1 MIQTKEKKKTEKIV
15 FWICAI
21 IIFLYAVRNVFKLS
35 VPYILDDEFGYWSV
49 GAWLAGYDWSGV
61 TRWCGYYS
69 YGYGFILAVLIK
81 IAGRLSLAYKMAIV
95 LNGVL
100 LVGCLWIAKK
110 LINELFPEIS
120 PWKAIFCAVIV
131 VLVPNNLY
139 HVNIAWTEVLL
150 SFMVWLLLYL
160 LVLYLK
166 RNKSA
171 YLYAMVIVGIYSYM
185 VHNRMLATILAF
197 LFVLCVFWQKG
208 KITKKQFWGILLG
221 VVAGILLSQI
231 LKVYFYNNV
240 WKASKVAHGNSYTSL
255 FENLVLGFS
264 NMETLKELVINFSGK
279 LLYFAVALLNLGW
292 VGIYAWFVSKRKKL
306 TEAFCIQ
313 SFIWV
318 AFGIEILLT
327 VLQMYGHYVQ
337 SINPLMYGRYADIFV
352 GPVLLVIFY
361 GIARVLCEVK
371 KKRTI
376 LIQEIS
382 FLFHMCL
389 AVIIAKVVEEYGLKS
404 FGSMNSIFMQLY
416 WDGSKLHIFQ
426 AVLVSGL
433 IGICV
438 YLVIMYIK
446 KIEWQYMLGIVC
458 IVCVTYV
465 VSAQTAVNSS
475 VLSYQEEQEYLKE
488 CASELVS
495 HGSQEVYY
503 FVNGN
508 NVWDNRIKNHIQFL
522 DADVRVIGQTKMEKF
537 TDKENIIIASRNH
550 PELLKLMFK
559 QYKLIYQNQDVL
571 FLGKDGEIEKGCA
584 NLGCSNFELG
594 ENATWQNYTVATN
607 GKGGLFIETVP
618 YELEKGMYT
627 VKFTFRVNEKVATEK
642 PLGMLSIMQDDKRI
656 EKEDIWY
663 DGEGNLVTE
672 CLFEVTEDS
681 NIQVKFEIYDDVFLE
696 FTEGIVCKEKN

>member
-1 MIQTKEKKKTEKIV
+1 MIKTKEKRKTEKIV
-15 FWICAI
+15 FWICAVI
-21 IIFLYAVRNVFKLS
+21 LFLYAVRNVFELS

-61 TRWCGYYS
+61 TKWCGYYS

-81 IAGRLSLAYKMAIV
+81 IAGRLSLAYKMTII
-95 LNGVL
+95 LNGLL
-100 LVGCLWIAKK
+100 LVGCLWIARK

-120 PWKAIFCAVIV
+120 SWKTIFCAVIV

-150 SFMVWLLLYL
+150 GFMVWLLLYL

-166 RNKSA
+166 SNKSG
-171 YLYAMVIVGIYSYM
+171 YLYAMGLAGIYSYM
-185 VHNRMLATILAF
+185 VHNRMLAALLAF
-197 LFVLCVFWQKG
+197 MFVACVFLQTG
-208 KITKKQFWGILLG
+208 KITKKQFLGILLE
-221 VVAGILLSQI
+221 VVAGILLSQV
-231 LKVYFYNNV
+231 LKAYFYNNV

-255 FENLVLGFS
+255 LGNLVSGFS
-264 NMETLKELVINFSGK
+264 NMETLKQLIINFSGK

-292 VGIYAWFVSKRKKL
+292 VGIYAWFVSKRKKM
-306 TEAFCIQ
+306 TDAFCMQ
-313 SFIWV
+313 SFVWI

-327 VLQMYGHYVQ
+327 VLQMYGNLVQ

-361 GIARVLCEVK
+361 AIARVLCEAK

-376 LIQEIS
+376 LIQEVS

-389 AVIIAKVVEEYGLKS
+389 AAVVEKAIEKQDLKS

-416 WDGSKLHIFQ
+416 WDGSNLHVFQ

-433 IGICV
+433 IGICI
-438 YLVIMYIK
+438 YLVITYIE

-458 IVCVTYV
+458 IACGTSV

-495 HGSQEVYY
+495 RGSQKVYY

-508 NVWDNRIKNHIQFL
+508 NIWDNRIKNHIQFL
-522 DADVRVIGQTKMEKF
+522 DADLELIGQTKMEKF
-537 TDKENIIIASRNH
+537 TDKENIVVVSRNH

-559 QYKLIYQNQDVL
+559 QYTPVYQNQDVV
-571 FLGKDGEIEKGCA
+571 FLKKDSEMKKGCA
-584 NLGCSNFELG
+584 NLGCSNFALG
-594 ENATWQNYTVATN
+594 ENAKWQNYTVATN

-618 YELEKGMYT
+618 YELEKGMYSM
-627 VKFTFRVNEKVATEK
+627 KFTFQENGTDTMEKS
-642 PLGMLSIMQDDKRI
+642 LGILSVMQDDKRI
-656 EKEDIWY
+656 VKEDIWY
-663 DGEGNLVTE
+663 DGDGNLVTE
-672 CLFEVTEDS
+672 CTFEVTENS
-681 NIQVKFEIYDDVFLE
+681 NIQVRFEIYDDVFLE
-696 FTEGIVCKEKN
+696 FKEGTICKEMN